1 MVWQSIFIQKPMGPR
16 GSILEQSFVHATF
29 SLGAAIKDILLVGP
43 FILNPF
49 PSFGKT
55 RPFLLSNISPTILK
69 SSVLGKNIQ
78 TLDVVAVWYISLTEQ
93 NLRAFISRYGKC
105 SLAEKENAFWR
116 VMFVGHFR
124 VVHANPELLE
134 GCL

>member
-1 MVWQSIFIQKPMGPR
+1 MVVSIFSQKPMGPK
-16 GSILEQSFVHATF
+16 GSIQNRFVLATF
-29 SLGAAIKDILLVGP
+29 SLGAAIKDILLVSQ

-49 PSFGKT
+49 LSVGKT

-69 SSVLGKNIQ
+69 SSVWGKNIQ
-78 TLDVVAVWYISLTEQ
+78 TLDVVAVWYISFTEQ

-105 SLAEKENAFWR
+105 SLAEMENALWR

-124 VVHANPELLE
+124 VAHAYPELPE